1 MNSNF
6 LNYWKKNLD
15 LISWKKKPKK
25 ILEKKKHYF
34 KWFKDGKI
42 NVYQNCVKN
51 NLYRFQKKE
60 ALIIYDKNKNK
71 KTYTFEKL
79 DILIENFSYQLFKY
93 KLSSKD
99 IVAIHASAS
108 IESAV
113 AMLSCAKLGITFSV
127 IFEDLPISSVIKRI
141 NLLNAKI
148 LITRSNN
155 NFIKDILKNNKN
167 IKNRKLKIINF
178 CDKAP
183 LNKKIHHIRSSSLLK
198 KKRTFDK
205 IFFKN
210 SNHPLFI
217 LFTSGST
224 GDPKGIIH
232 SGGGYLLYA
241 KYTCKKQFGI
251 NSNSVVFTGS
261 DAGWIN
267 GHTYA
272 LFGPLSFG
280 ATSIL
285 VEKPIDILDKNF
297 LAEIIKSNNVSIL
310 YLPVTLIRL
319 MKCILGTT
327 KFFNNNSIKS
337 LGSMGEPLAKDVAL
351 WFSKTFKNNKLSIV
365 NTYFQ
370 TETGGII
377 SSPKFNFK
385 KVGISHGTVGKPVNK
400 FIKLQIDKKLSS
412 GEIKITTPWPGAMI
426 GVINGKKIFDKY
438 WDDNGNFKLFDLGK
452 FNKHKLLEVFGRNDD
467 VINIRGHRVGSG
479 ELESQILSIT
489 NIKEAC
495 VVPIND
501 DLEGN
506 RLIVFYSK
514 SKNVNNL
521 KIINNIENS
530 LVRNFGSYLKPKF
543 IVELSNLPKTKSGK
557 ILRRVLKLLTNN
569 PNIVNIGDLSTII
582 DKSIITEAR
591 KKIIKKINE

>member
-1 MNSNF
+1 MNNNS
-6 LNYWKKNLD
+6 LNYWKKNLN
-15 LISWKKKPKK
+15 LIFWKKKPKK

-34 KWFKDGKI
+34 KWFEDGKV

-51 NLYRFQKKE
+51 HLHKFPEKE

-71 KTYTFEKL
+71 KTFTYEKL
-79 DILIENFSYQLFKY
+79 DIMIENFSYQLFKY

-141 NLLNAKI
+141 NILNAKI
-148 LITRSNN
+148 LITRSNS
-155 NFIKDILKNNKN
+155 NFLKDILKNNKN
-167 IKNRKLKIINF
+167 IKNKKLKIINF
-178 CDKAP
+178 CEKDP
-183 LNKKIHHIRSSSLLK
+183 LNKKIHYIKTSSLLEK
-198 KKRTFDK
+198 KKTFDK

-232 SGGGYLLYA
+232 SGGGYLFYA

-251 NSNSVVFTGS
+251 KNNSVVFTGS

-285 VEKPIDILDKNF
+285 VEKPIDILDKKF
-297 LAEIIKSNNVSIL
+297 LAKIIKSNKVTVL

-319 MKCILGTT
+319 MKGMLGST
-327 KFFNNNSIKS
+327 KFFNNNSIKA

-351 WFSKTFKNNKLSIV
+351 WFSQTFKNNKLAIV

-385 KVGISHGTVGKPVNK
+385 RVDISHGTVGKPVNK
-400 FIKLQIDKKLSS
+400 FIKLQIDTKLSL

-452 FNKHKLLEVFGRNDD
+452 INKKQLLEVFGRNDD

-479 ELESQILSIT
+479 ELESQILSIP
-489 NIKEAC
+489 NIKEVC

-501 DLEGN
+501 YFEGN
-506 RLIVFYSK
+506 RLTVFYSK
-514 SKNVNNL
+514 SNNVNNL
-521 KIINNIENS
+521 KIEDDIEIS
-530 LVRNFGSYLKPKF
+530 LVGNFGSYLKPKF
-543 IVELSNLPKTKSGK
+543 MIELSNLPKTKSGK

-569 PNIVNIGDLSTII
+569 PKILNIGDISTII

-591 KKIIKKINE
+591 NKIIKKLNE

>member
-1 MNSNF
+1 MVSN

-15 LISWKKKPKK
+15 LISWKKKPKI
-25 ILEKKKHYF
+25 ILEKKKYNF
-34 KWFKDGKI
+34 KWFVDGKI
-42 NVYQNCVKN
+42 NIYQNCVKD
-51 NLYRFQKKE
+51 NLLKFAKKE

-71 KTYTFEKL
+71 KTYTYQQL
-79 DILIENFSYQLFKY
+79 DKLIENFSYQLSKQ

-113 AMLSCAKLGITFSV
+113 AMLSCARLGITFSV
-127 IFEDLPISSVIKRI
+127 IFEDLPLPSVIKRI

-148 LITRSNN
+148 LITRSTN
-155 NFIKDILKNNKN
+155 NFLKDLLNN
-167 IKNRKLKIINF
+167 IKNINNRELKIINF
-178 CDKAP
+178 SEKNP
-183 LNKKIHHIRSSSLLK
+183 LNKKIQYIRTSSLSEK
-198 KKRTFDK
+198 KNTFNS
-205 IFFKN
+205 ISFRN

-224 GDPKGIIH
+224 GDPKGIVH
-232 SGGGYLLYA
+232 SGGGYLFYA
-241 KYTCKKQFGI
+241 KYTCQKQFGI
-251 NSNSVVFTGS
+251 KNNSIVFTGS

-285 VEKPIDILDKNF
+285 VERPIDILDKKF
-297 LAEIIKSNNVSIL
+297 LKEIIISNNVTVL

-319 MKCILGTT
+319 MKGILGKT
-327 KFFNNNSIKS
+327 KFFINNSIKA

-351 WFSKTFKNNKLSIV
+351 WFSKTFKNNKLAIV

-377 SSPKFNFK
+377 SSPKYNFK
-385 KVGISHGTVGKPVNK
+385 KVDISHGTVGKPVNK
-400 FIKLQIDKKLSS
+400 FIKIQIDKNLSL

-426 GVINGKKIFDKY
+426 SVVNGKFFFDKY
-438 WDDNGNFKLFDLGK
+438 WDNKGNFKLFDLGR
-452 FNKHKLLEVFGRNDD
+452 FNKKGLLEVFGRNDD

-479 ELESQILSIT
+479 ELESQILSVP
-489 NIKEAC
+489 NVKEAC

-501 DLEGN
+501 YLEGN

-514 SKNVNNL
+514 IKKINNL
-521 KIINNIENS
+521 KIEDNIEAC
-530 LVRNFGSYLKPKF
+530 LVSNFGSYLKPKF
-543 IVELSNLPKTKSGK
+543 MIELSNLPKTKSGK
-557 ILRRVLKLLTNN
+557 ILRRVLKLLINN
-569 PNIVNIGDLSTII
+569 PKIKYIGDISTII
-582 DKSIITEAR
+582 DKSIISEAR
-591 KKIIKKINE
+591 NKIIIKLNE

>member
-1 MNSNF
+1 MNNN

-15 LISWKKKPKK
+15 LITWKKKPKI
-25 ILEKKKHYF
+25 ILKKKKINF
-34 KWFKDGKI
+34 KWFVDGKI
-42 NVYQNCVKN
+42 NIYQNCVKD
-51 NLYRFQKKE
+51 NLLKYGTKE

-71 KTYTFEKL
+71 KIYTYKNL
-79 DILIENFSYQLFKY
+79 DKLIENFSYQLFKF
-93 KLSSKD
+93 KLTNKD
-99 IVAIHASAS
+99 VVAIHASAS

-113 AMLSCAKLGITFSV
+113 AMLSCARLGITFSV
-127 IFEDLPISSVIKRI
+127 IFEDLPLPSVIKRI

-148 LITRSNN
+148 LITRSTN
-155 NFIKDILKNNKN
+155 NFLNDLLKNVKNINNKN
-167 IKNRKLKIINF
+167 LKIINF
-178 CDKAP
+178 CEKNP
-183 LNKKIHHIRSSSLLK
+183 LNKKIHYIKTSSLLK
-198 KKRTFDK
+198 KKKAFDK
-205 IFFKN
+205 IFFRN

-251 NSNSVVFTGS
+251 KNNSVVFTGS

-297 LAEIIKSNNVSIL
+297 LKEIIKSNNVTVL

-319 MKCILGTT
+319 MKGILGKT
-327 KFFNNNSIKS
+327 KFFINNSITA

-351 WFSKTFKNNKLSIV
+351 WFSRTFKNNKLPIV

-377 SSPKFNFK
+377 SSPKFNFRG
-385 KVGISHGTVGKPVNK
+385 VDISHGTVGKPVNK
-400 FIKLQIDKKLSS
+400 FIKLQIDKNFSL

-426 GVINGKKIFDKY
+426 GVINGKNFFDKY
-438 WDDNGNFKLFDLGK
+438 WDNKGNFKLFDLGK
-452 FNKHKLLEVFGRNDD
+452 LNKKKLLEVYGRNDD

-479 ELESQILSIT
+479 ELESQILTIP

-501 DLEGN
+501 YLEGN
-506 RLIVFYSK
+506 RLVVFYSK
-514 SKNVNNL
+514 SKNVNSI
-521 KIINNIENS
+521 KIEDDIEVS

-543 IVELSNLPKTKSGK
+543 KIELSNLPKTKSGK
-557 ILRRVLKLLTNN
+557 ILRRVLKLLINNPKTNN
-569 PNIVNIGDLSTII
+569 VGDISTII
-582 DKSIITEAR
+582 DKSIISEAR
-591 KKIIKKINE
+591 NKIMINLNE